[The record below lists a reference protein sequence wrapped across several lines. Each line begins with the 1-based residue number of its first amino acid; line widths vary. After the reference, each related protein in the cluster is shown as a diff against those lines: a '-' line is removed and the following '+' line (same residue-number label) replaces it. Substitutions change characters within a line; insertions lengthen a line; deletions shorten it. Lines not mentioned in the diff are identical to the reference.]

1 MVKWIKRLSILSGVL
16 ATAVVIGMALD
27 IYRFSLRDE
36 TRPTNAAIVLGA
48 AVFGDQPSPVFQE
61 RLNHAIQLYHDGIV
75 PTLILTG
82 GQDGNG
88 RTAEAIVA
96 RNYALT
102 HGVPENAIL
111 VETDSQIT
119 WENLQNAQCVAGEQG
134 ITSFLIVSDPLHMKR
149 ALLMTEDLGMTA
161 YASPTP
167 TTRYQTPRTQI
178 GFLARE
184 VWFLGLHLLYRPYYL
199 WYESPMK
206 E

>member
-1 MVKWIKRLSILSGVL
+1 MKKITLITLLFALLIFVPGVL
-16 ATAVVIGMALD
+16 ADGGEMA
-27 IYRFSLRDE
+27 
-36 TRPTNAAIVLGA
+36 AANVLA
-48 AVFGDQPSPVFQE
+48 S
-61 RLNHAIQLYHDGIV
+61 
-75 PTLILTG
+75 
-82 GQDGNG
+82 NG